1 MPIFSERS
9 KKNLET
15 CDPKLQTIFNE
26 VIKYLDITIIC
37 GNRGED
43 EQNKAFEAGNSKLRY
58 PDSKHNKEPSLA
70 VDVAIYPIDYSN
82 IRSFYYLA
90 GNVQAVADRLY
101 IPIRWGGSWKNFPDY
116 DHWELIDV

>member
-1 MPIFSERS
+1 MPAFSERS

-15 CDPKLQTIFNE
+15 CDKRLQDLFNE

-37 GNRGED
+37 GQRGEI
-43 EQNKAFEAGNSKLRY
+43 EQNQAYDEGNSKLRF
-58 PDSKHNKEPSLA
+58 PDSKHNKTPSLA

-90 GNVQAVADRLY
+90 GYVQAIADRLGT
-101 IPIRWGGSWKNFPDY
+101 PIKWGGSWKNFPDY
-116 DHWELIDV
+116 DHWELFT